1 MCTRALILFFIGCVL
16 LRSRNSAL
24 EMVDICKDDVR
35 RQTSLPSTEGAFK
48 ISLLYD
54 ESNDVR
60 TRYECHHTFNSSN
73 GQTIFSFRLDSCS
86 NERWYYVYIVLDGSS
101 EGLDVCDEMEQASF
115 QKPIYSVAYS
125 YKIWVSLDLEKRN
138 PLHILSHLPNMTVK
152 YRSFKTEESFNQY
165 ICKGCYDNADW
176 AVESRVC
183 NLSWYGNCSDTDVT
197 SSPTTTPCIPTITP
211 NKSELTSIFV
221 SGFVV
226 LIFVFVALHCGGGK
240 TPPRP
245 SNILTNGHSTMIQH
259 PALNIGDRGGGVGGA
274 GGRGFHPTK
283 GGSMNF
289 V

>member
-1 MCTRALILFFIGCVL
+1 MINIIINVYTIPSPCSVLHNLHDKLCRISQPLILTSFLVF
-16 LRSRNSAL
+16 SA
-24 EMVDICKDDVR
+24 
-35 RQTSLPSTEGAFK
+35 
-48 ISLLYD
+48 
-54 ESNDVR
+54 
-60 TRYECHHTFNSSN
+60 
-73 GQTIFSFRLDSCS
+73 
-86 NERWYYVYIVLDGSS
+86 
-101 EGLDVCDEMEQASF
+101 
-115 QKPIYSVAYS
+115 
-125 YKIWVSLDLEKRN
+125 
-138 PLHILSHLPNMTVK
+138 
-152 YRSFKTEESFNQY
+152 
-165 ICKGCYDNADW
+165 
-176 AVESRVC
+176 
-183 NLSWYGNCSDTDVT
+183 
-197 SSPTTTPCIPTITP
+197 P